1 MMTAFASQNNGNP
14 LAQQRVQQ
22 PLMRRV
28 NNQPRNGVEPS
39 LVDQPPNPP
48 VEQPVTSNTVYPTP
62 TPPDVFIPQQQ
73 AQQPEGTA
81 PTTTPY
87 PLPTAYPTPME
98 QPSLPANP
106 PTDYSASLPVA
117 YAQPPQPIDPVAYAT
132 PYYPE
137 YLATTPPTTAS
148 TAYPSYEAYPA
159 YPAYP
164 PTPMPAV
171 AKAPTKPPIGIFEKL
186 LWGTLATVVT
196 GVTAFAVFDNRERL
210 FQTFPTNVVAH
221 TKGFFNKL
229 WQGID
234 GRNPVT
240 MTTAK
245 TPELTSLTRAIDH
258 LLGDSKLSGESKAAL
273 KALQLKITDHP
284 QELLSA
290 EAVHH
295 AFEAVLHADETLQ
308 GKVKK
313 QLELLNVSIT
323 ASTTIKQQA
332 SIFLEK
338 FSGEQHPFSGKLR
351 GFASKETLTNRGEW
365 PTVLI
370 TRVEQFQQELMA
382 APEREAALMKL
393 LNKRVSVIQKGVK
406 KFDRAYENSKVS
418 PQEQADLKNDFLKA
432 LWEKPEEAK
441 VAQKTALEKA
451 SWWRRKTAWLP
462 F

>member
-1 MMTAFASQNNGNP
+1 MGEI
-14 LAQQRVQQ
+14 V
-22 PLMRRV
+22 
-28 NNQPRNGVEPS
+28 
-39 LVDQPPNPP
+39 
-48 VEQPVTSNTVYPTP
+48 
-62 TPPDVFIPQQQ
+62 
-73 AQQPEGTA
+73 
-81 PTTTPY
+81 
-87 PLPTAYPTPME
+87 
-98 QPSLPANP
+98 
-106 PTDYSASLPVA
+106 
-117 YAQPPQPIDPVAYAT
+117 
-132 PYYPE
+132 
-137 YLATTPPTTAS
+137 
-148 TAYPSYEAYPA
+148 
-159 YPAYP
+159 
-164 PTPMPAV
+164 
-171 AKAPTKPPIGIFEKL
+171 
-186 LWGTLATVVT
+186 
-196 GVTAFAVFDNRERL
+196 RL
-210 FQTFPTNVVAH
+210 FPLYSTRYLN
-221 TKGFFNKL
+221 L
-229 WQGID
+229 
-234 GRNPVT
+234 
-240 MTTAK
+240 
-245 TPELTSLTRAIDH
+245 ELV